1 MPDDSVTAALNELRE
16 MFPDKWHEIKVSWHL
31 GRYWYWIAVY
41 GKPRQGS
48 GCESLAEAMQI
59 VRAWKEANTK

>member
-1 MPDDSVTAALNELRE
+1 MTSKDLTVEDALKQLRE

-41 GKPRQGS
+41 GKPRQGE
-48 GCESLAEAMQI
+48 GVTLGEAMAQ
-59 VRAWKEANTK
+59 VRTWKESQP